1 MHFHEAKGEEER
13 SPSLLELRHCRAVQR
28 DNPASPWGSR
38 AGLQQAGWL
47 RKGYLVARKWG

>member
-13 SPSLLELRHCRAVQR
+13 SPSPSLLELRHCRAVQH

-38 AGLQQAGWL
+38 AGLQQAGWAEEGL
-47 RKGYLVARKWG
+47 PGR